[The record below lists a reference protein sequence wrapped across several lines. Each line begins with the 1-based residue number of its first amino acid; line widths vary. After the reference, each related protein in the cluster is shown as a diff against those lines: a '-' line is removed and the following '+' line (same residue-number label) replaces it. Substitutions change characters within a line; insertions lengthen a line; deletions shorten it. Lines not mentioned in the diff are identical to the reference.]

1 MCKQVT
7 KVHVLTCVRVVASAI
22 TNGTFTNLARVFA
35 RRVFPVIQNP
45 NFFVVIPSQT
55 CSTLYK
61 IELQQYS
68 WWNSFFHLASCQLE
82 SQTST
87 HPWSR
92 WKEALVHT
100 RSSGAHKKDITLLQ
114 LNNIILIALIIRE
127 THGQSTQPA
136 MPHTKININ

>member
-68 WWNSFFHLASCQLE
+68 
-82 SQTST
+82 
-87 HPWSR
+87 
-92 WKEALVHT
+92 
-100 RSSGAHKKDITLLQ
+100 
-114 LNNIILIALIIRE
+114 
-127 THGQSTQPA
+127 
-136 MPHTKININ
+136 